1 MVTALI
7 SSGSVFDKTRL
18 YRTAVFMGLAAVMA
32 SAAII
37 TYYNRTVTDLLAA
50 DSSGGFDLAAMTL
63 MPYLVSAV
71 IAAITAIGVLTI
83 LPATKMAAPAE
94 QVVFR
99 LRDIS
104 DGDLTAR
111 IRLGGD
117 DPMKEVGI
125 AFNTAA
131 ANLGDRIAHW
141 KVVNRQQWGVLCRIR
156 QAVEENDAE
165 QALRFVAEME
175 QNWDRIA
182 EIEQQLI
189 C

>member
-1 MVTALI
+1 MATATL
-7 SSGSVFDKTRL
+7 SAGSVLDKARL
-18 YRTAVFMGLAAVMA
+18 YRKAAFMGLTAILA
-32 SAAII
+32 STAII
-37 TYYNRTVTDLLAA
+37 TYYERGVNKMMGA
-50 DSSGGFDLAAMTL
+50 DSAAGFELAAMTL
-63 MPYLVSAV
+63 MPYLVSAI
-71 IAAITAIGVLTI
+71 IATITAIGVLTI
-83 LPATKMAAPAE
+83 LPATRVAAPAE
-94 QVVFR
+94 QIIYK

-117 DPMKEVGI
+117 DPLKEVGI
-125 AFNTAA
+125 ALNAA
-131 ANLGDRIAHW
+131 AGNLGDRIAHW

-182 EIEQQLI
+182 EIEQQLT